1 MNISKQPAFGRE
13 RRRHKR
19 VELKQGAYAAISPNS
34 FKIGQIKNISR
45 GGLLFSYIDTQITPE
60 NPVENHLFLS
70 STNAYVSKLP
80 FRTMPPPRIL
90 SSEEVALLGEVTKR
104 GIEVAGESTIGVG
117 HSVRRPQENYR

>member
-1 MNISKQPAFGRE
+1 MNISKQPAFGRD

-70 STNAYVSKLP
+70 STNAHVSKLP
-80 FRTMPPPRIL
+80 FRTISDRPVKPNGKNNNAPMR
-90 SSEEVALLGEVTKR
+90 ER
-104 GIEVAGESTIGVG
+104 GIEFGTLTLTQMMILD
-117 HSVRRPQENYR
+117 NYIITNRQ